1 MLCLRLCWHRRRMI
15 LGGEGSGECIDLWE
29 ALECSV
35 CHPDVGVAAGPP
47 PVCESFCNRVFA
59 ACQDAYFATDPHSQ
73 VRKFPC
79 SLSFIRIISKLSM
92 SSPPVDVR
100 FRVTNRSDHHTNV
113 AQYPTYEQSALNCR
127 LLSLAALVTSSAPEL
142 ENGRPLDRRCAEGRG
157 SSQSTTPLR
166 SLLPGCVSMAPR
178 HHPQALF

>member
-1 MLCLRLCWHRRRMI
+1 M
-15 LGGEGSGECIDLWE
+15 WE

-35 CHPDVGVAAGPP
+35 CHPDVGIAAGPP

-73 VRKFPC
+73 VMKFPFSF
-79 SLSFIRIISKLSM
+79 SLIRIISKLSM

-100 FRVTNRSDHHTNV
+100 FRITNRSEHHTYV
-113 AQYPTYEQSALNCR
+113 ARYPTCEPCALNCR

-142 ENGRPLDRRCAEGRG
+142 ENGRPLDRRCAEGRD

-166 SLLPGCVSMAPR
+166 SLLRGCVSMAPR
-178 HHPQALF
+178 RHPRAPF